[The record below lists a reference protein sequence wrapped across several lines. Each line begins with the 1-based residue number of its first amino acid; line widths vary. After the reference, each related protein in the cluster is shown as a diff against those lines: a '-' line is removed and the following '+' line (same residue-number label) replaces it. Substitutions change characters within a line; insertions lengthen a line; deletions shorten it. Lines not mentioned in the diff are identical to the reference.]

1 MKKTKKA
8 LASLAIAGMA
18 MTMIPFNAFANTTIP
33 TRLAG
38 ITAEQTAVAIADQ
51 TGYTG
56 TAILASSA
64 SYGASDAL
72 TAGPLAAF
80 LNAPILLQGPGAALN
95 ADTKAE
101 LTKLNVTKVY
111 VTSGTAVIS
120 QGVINELKGMGIT
133 VESLGGVDRFETS
146 VNIAKKMVELGAP
159 VNKVAVAYGWLNQD
173 ALSIASV
180 ASAAKEP
187 IILTEKSGLSAS
199 AKAFLA
205 ANIGITASDVI
216 GGTGVI
222 DASVMTQ
229 LPNPT
234 RHYGITAYDTN
245 NQVIQDFASSL
256 KFDNVYVANG
266 KTGIDAL
273 AGAPLAAQTNSAIVL
288 TDGASVPAAA
298 AFTHSKSSASTVVTA
313 LGGTAVVP
321 ENIRTGVAAGEVTTV
336 PGDLAITSVT
346 ALDDTNRFLEIDF
359 SKAVTSLEP
368 SDITI
373 EDAATKDHYGVQE
386 VKLSAN
392 GMAAT
397 VTLYAAD
404 SSDANVLQ
412 YLTDYTVTVNVN
424 GQMLTAN
431 FNRSYSMETLVQS
444 IDVDNSKITVH
455 DTKSDT
461 VKTLKVLDPK
471 FNYEAALGETV
482 QVWYNNDNEL
492 LKSQVMTSS
501 AKEDAIEVTKVD
513 QIKMVSEDK
522 KYDVT
527 SDNFS
532 NTSTAK
538 FAFYVNGAKANIA
551 DYVGQK
557 LNFAKV
563 GFDKS
568 GDIDFV
574 SAYTLKD
581 FLIFN
586 SVDGD
591 EVLGVNGSGSFDA
604 SHATIVKDGA
614 NITTADLQKGDVI
627 FYNEDA
633 NGGDGYAEVY
643 NNQAATGEITNV
655 YSNAVEVGGNSYEF
669 DYDSNDYDY
678 NQYAVYIDTDG
689 KVKDVDSDAA
699 EALQA
704 AGDVALYTDH
714 AGNLVY
720 ISGDVANIT
729 TNDKVA
735 VLTDSIIG
743 YSEAKDK
750 IDVEAVNQDGDELSY
765 DINLDSLDTITLNGK
780 DYDIDNTA
788 GANSDWKAT
797 LAGAGI
803 TLHDNSAGTST
814 ATDVVINFSAE
825 GSQGHMVKLD
835 TDDNGNLKQIEFFNS
850 TTASYGYGTITSL
863 KAGDTYVNGMK
874 LTSGTIMFDATD
886 AGAATKAGDYVESTF
901 GDYNGS
907 DITSGSYIYNDDN
920 EVVAI
925 WFDATSAS
933 DTTYDEAVV
942 TNVLR
947 DTDDKVVSLTVYAGG
962 KLQTLA
968 ADKISGLTTSDDLK
982 KGDVVVLE
990 FDKGNLAL
998 VKDIATATHEIV
1010 DGTAN
1015 EYGDRVV
1022 SPVTVGTDGVDV
1034 GNKKVTTS
1042 DGTFTLADNGLV
1054 LDVTDPSDISVKSL
1068 SDLRGETNV
1077 TVVRDATTGS
1087 FAKFFL
1093 YTK

>member
-1 MKKTKKA
+1 
-8 LASLAIAGMA
+8 
-18 MTMIPFNAFANTTIP
+18 
-33 TRLAG
+33 
-38 ITAEQTAVAIADQ
+38 
-51 TGYTG
+51 
-56 TAILASSA
+56 
-64 SYGASDAL
+64 
-72 TAGPLAAF
+72 
-80 LNAPILLQGPGAALN
+80 
-95 ADTKAE
+95 
-101 LTKLNVTKVY
+101 
-111 VTSGTAVIS
+111 
-120 QGVINELKGMGIT
+120 
-133 VESLGGVDRFETS
+133 
-146 VNIAKKMVELGAP
+146 
-159 VNKVAVAYGWLNQD
+159 
-173 ALSIASV
+173 IASV
-180 ASAAKEP
+180 ASAANEP

-205 ANIGITASDVI
+205 ANLGITASDVI

-229 LPNPT
+229 LPNAT

-256 KFDNVYVANG
+256 QFDNVYVANG

-273 AGAPLAAQTNSAIVL
+273 AGAPLAAQTKSAIVL

-321 ENIRTGVAAGEVTTV
+321 ESIRTGVAEGQVTTV
-336 PGDLAITSVT
+336 PGDLTITSVT

-359 SKAVTSLEP
+359 SKAVTNLEP
-368 SDITI
+368 SDVTI
-373 EDAATKDHYGVQE
+373 QDAATKDRYGVQE

-492 LKSQVMTSS
+492 LKSQVMTST

-513 QIKMVSEDK
+513 QIKLVSEDK

-527 SDNFS
+527 GDNFS

-538 FAFYVNGAKANIA
+538 FAFYVNGEEKDIA

-574 SAYTLKD
+574 SAYTLND

-604 SHATIVKDGA
+604 NHATIIKDGA

-633 NGGDGYAEVY
+633 NDGDGYAEVY

-655 YSNAVEVGGNSYEF
+655 YSNAVEVGGKSYEF
-669 DYDSNDYDY
+669 DYDSNDYNY

-699 EALQA
+699 ESLQA
-704 AGDVALYTDH
+704 AGDVTLYTDH

-743 YSEAKDK
+743 YSEAKAK

-765 DINLDSLDTITLNGK
+765 DINLDSLDTITVDGV

-788 GANSDWKAT
+788 GATSDWKAT

-803 TLHDNSAGTST
+803 TLIDNSGAASN
-814 ATDVVINFSAE
+814 VVIDFSAE
-825 GSQGHMVKLD
+825 ASQGRMVKLD
-835 TDDNGNLKQIEFFNS
+835 TDDNGNLKQIEFFKG
-850 TTASYGYGTITSL
+850 TGTYGYGTITSL
-863 KAGDTYVNGMK
+863 KAGDSYLDGKKM
-874 LTSGTIMFDATD
+874 TSGTLMFDATD
-886 AGAATKAGDYVESTF
+886 ASTATKAGDYVESTF

-907 DITSGSYIYNDDN
+907 EIASGSYIYNDDN
-920 EVVAI
+920 EVIAV
-925 WFDATSAS
+925 WFDATTTS
-933 DTTYDEAVV
+933 DITYDEAVV

-947 DTDDKVVSLTVYAGG
+947 DTDKKVVSLTVYAGG
-962 KLQTLA
+962 ELKTLA

-1022 SPVTVGTDGVDV
+1022 TPVTVDSVDV

-1042 DGTFTLADNGLV
+1042 DGAFTLADNGLV

-1068 SDLRGETNV
+1068 SDLRGKTNV
-1077 TVVRDATTGS
+1077 TVVRDATNGS